1 MKKTFRFKLFGA
13 RRNRILHGQIDAAG
27 RAYNH
32 CVALHKRYYRL
43 FRKTL
48 NVFRLQ
54 KHLTKL
60 KRTPR
65 FSYLNG
71 IGSQA
76 LQDVAQRI
84 DKGYKLFFRM
94 LELGKKTRPPKFK
107 KLRKFK
113 SFTLKQAGWKLDEEH
128 GVIYIQGQRYRYNRS
143 RFIEGEVKTVT
154 VKKDAL
160 GDIYLFFCCEVAEP
174 ETGARTG
181 ESVGFDFGFKESM
194 LVAEAPEDD
203 VAMPLFLHKALKEI
217 AAATR
222 SFQRKR
228 LGSHNRKRALRDL
241 ERLHRKVANQ
251 RKDCQW
257 RLAREL
263 CRRYAVICLETLS
276 MEWMKRHGHGRK
288 ANDYGYAEFQS
299 ILEYVAE
306 QEGTAVSKI
315 DRFYP
320 STQLC
325 SSCGC
330 KNEELKGIE
339 GLHIREW
346 DCPSCGAHH
355 DRDRNAA
362 RNIHREGLRILR
374 EDA

>member
-1 MKKTFRFKLFGA
+1 MKTKQEKLAYLKERMKRPIRTASTICFDTETTGTNPQRNGIVDLGIVDGDGQKLFRALINPGDVEWSDGA
-13 RRNRILHGQIDAAG
+13 SR
-27 RAYNH
+27 
-32 CVALHKRYYRL
+32 V
-43 FRKTL
+43 
-48 NVFRLQ
+48 
-54 KHLTKL
+54 
-60 KRTPR
+60 
-65 FSYLNG
+65 NG
-71 IGSQA
+71 I
-76 LQDVAQRI
+76 
-84 DKGYKLFFRM
+84 Y
-94 LELGKKTRPPKFK
+94 
-107 KLRKFK
+107 
-113 SFTLKQAGWKLDEEH
+113 
-128 GVIYIQGQRYRYNRS
+128 
-143 RFIEGEVKTVT
+143 
-154 VKKDAL
+154 KKD
-160 GDIYLFFCCEVAEP
+160 
-174 ETGARTG
+174 
-181 ESVGFDFGFKESM
+181 
-194 LVAEAPEDD
+194 VAEALSMDD
-203 VAMPLFLHKALKEI
+203 YRPALQKIFSAADRVVGYNVSFDIKFIEAAGLKLKPDVEIVDIMPLFLHKALKGI

-228 LGSHNRKRALRDL
+228 LGSHNRKRVLRDL

-251 RKDCQW
+251 RRDCQW

-299 ILEYVAE
+299 ILEYVAR
-306 QEGTAVSKI
+306 QEGTTVSKI

-325 SSCGC
+325 SSCGY

-362 RNIHREGLRILR
+362 RNIYREGLRVLR